1 MKLCKD
7 CLSSFIRSKAGKEA
21 KKLGLYGKGKWNKA
35 LYHNELTKKCLK
47 HHAQS
52 LADGAAR
59 RAGIDKATPKWADRS
74 KIKNIYQECIAKTK
88 LSGIKYEVDHIVP
101 LKGKN
106 VSGLHVHWNLA
117 IIKAVENRSK
127 SNKV

>member
-7 CLSSFIRSKAGKEA
+7 CLSSFKRSKAGKEA
-21 KKLGLYGKGKWNKA
+21 KKLGSFVKAKSNKS
-35 LYHNELTKKCLK
+35 LYHDEPTKKCLR
-47 HHAQS
+47 HHAQA

-59 RAGIDKATPKWADRS
+59 RAGLDMATPKWADRS

-88 LSGIKYEVDHIVP
+88 LSGIKYEVDHIIP
-101 LKGKN
+101 LKGKS
-106 VSGLHVHWNLA
+106 VSGLHVHWNLQVIEA
-117 IIKAVENRSK
+117 SVNRSK

>member
-7 CLSSFIRSKAGKEA
+7 CLSKFIRSKAGKEA
-21 KKLGLYGKGKWNKA
+21 KKLGQYGKGKWDIS
-35 LYHNELTKKCLK
+35 LYHNESTKKCLK
-47 HHAQS
+47 HHAQA

-59 RAGIDKATPKWADRS
+59 RAGLQTATPSWADRA
-74 KIKNIYQECIAKTK
+74 KIKNIYQECIALSK